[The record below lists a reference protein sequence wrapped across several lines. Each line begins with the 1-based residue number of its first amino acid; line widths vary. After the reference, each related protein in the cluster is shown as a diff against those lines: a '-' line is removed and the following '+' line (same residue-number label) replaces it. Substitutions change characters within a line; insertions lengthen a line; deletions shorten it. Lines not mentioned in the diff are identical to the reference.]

1 MAQQAENRSCLHLVA
16 RSSQDVIKRCEG
28 FAGVQDEVLFLDDG
42 VMCLCSDS
50 GNPEVNAGSAF
61 LSADLQARGLL
72 GVARKLNVR
81 IVSDQ
86 DFVAMLRQHDVCL
99 TWK

>member
-16 RSSQDVIKRCEG
+16 RSSQDVIKRCEA

-42 VMCLCSDS
+42 VMCLCNDS
-50 GNPEVNAGSAF
+50 RQPGVNADSAF
-61 LSADLQARGLL
+61 LSVDLQARGLL

-86 DFVAMLRQHDVCL
+86 DFVNMLRQHDVCL